1 MKTDCTVDCLRRLDG
16 RWVNANAISNEQL
29 VEVFDVEAIGVAEEN
44 VGGNFLVGI
53 YPSIAVEA
61 FS

>member
-29 VEVFDVEAIGVAEEN
+29 VEVFDGVAIGVAEEN

>member
-29 VEVFDVEAIGVAEEN
+29 VEVFDGVAIGVAEEN
-44 VGGNFLVGI
+44 VGGNF
-53 YPSIAVEA
+53 
-61 FS
+61 

>member
-29 VEVFDVEAIGVAEEN
+29 VEVFDVVAIDVEEIGVAEEN
-44 VGGNFLVGI
+44 VGGNF
-53 YPSIAVEA
+53 
-61 FS
+61 